1 MAKKTIETPVDG
13 VTESAPVPGTMK
25 SAAAPEVNQS
35 GFCIYIGPNIKGLIQ
50 TGTIFRG
57 SRENALRTAAAA
69 IERYPLVKT
78 LIVSGDALPAARL
91 KVKTPDNALYANYH
105 KLARK

>member
-13 VTESAPVPGTMK
+13 VTESAPVPGTVK
-25 SAAAPEVNQS
+25 SAAAPEVNAS
-35 GFCIYIGPNIKGLIQ
+35 GFYIYIGPNIKGLIQ

-57 SRENALRTAAAA
+57 DRENALRTAAA

-91 KVKTPDNALYANYH
+91 KVKTPGNALYANYH

>member
-13 VTESAPVPGTMK
+13 VTESAPVPGTVK
-25 SAAAPEVNQS
+25 SAAAPEVNAS
-35 GFCIYIGPNIKGLIQ
+35 GFYIYIGPNIKGLIQ

-57 SRENALRTAAAA
+57 DRENALRTAAA

-78 LIVSGDALPAARL
+78 LIVSGDALPSARL
-91 KVKTPDNALYANYH
+91 KVKTPGNALYANYR
-105 KLARK
+105 KLAGK